1 MATNKNIEEIYNHL
15 SDLDRKYTLASNKQ
29 EKERIESYTRTYADS
44 YIDDD
49 IYTQMSEGKASGLF
63 ARGHYDFDM
72 EQSLRIL
79 KDILHNKE

>member
-1 MATNKNIEEIYNHL
+1 MAKNRDFEEIYNHL
-15 SDLDRKYTLASNKQ
+15 ADLDRKHTLASNKQ
-29 EKERIESYTRTYADS
+29 ERERVEDYTRIYADS

-49 IYTQMSEGKASGLF
+49 VYIRMSEGKASGLF

-79 KDILHNKE
+79 KDMLHNKE